1 MIEHKISKRPLEYED
16 TLKLMEKRVEKIIS
30 GNKPELLWFLEHE
43 HIYTAGTSAKNS
55 DLINA
60 GDTPVIKTGRGGMHT
75 YHGPGQRVAY
85 VMLDLKKRYD
95 EPDIKEYVRSL
106 EEWIIRTLAHLKIK
120 GERRKDRIG
129 IWIID
134 KSGNEEKIAAI
145 GIRVRKWV
153 TYHGIALNVSPDL
166 NYFDGIIPCG
176 IKGYGVTSLK
186 KLGVSINMSELDNLL
201 EKEFEVIFGE

>member
-60 GDTPVIKTGRGGMHT
+60 GDTPVVKTGRGGMHT

-201 EKEFEVIFGE
+201 EKEFEVIFGK

>member
-201 EKEFEVIFGE
+201 EKEFEVIFGK